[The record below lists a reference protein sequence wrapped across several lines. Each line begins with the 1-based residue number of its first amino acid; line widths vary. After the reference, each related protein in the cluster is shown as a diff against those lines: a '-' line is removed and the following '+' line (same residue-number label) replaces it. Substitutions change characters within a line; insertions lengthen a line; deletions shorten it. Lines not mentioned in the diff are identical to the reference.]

1 MPFNMQLDPKYC
13 QKRDLLFLTC
23 TAQPTP
29 LSHQL
34 QLYGTQGLIRSGPKP
49 IFSKTGTVQGA
60 VISSLTYSLTTHPI
74 NKEMNNIAQQNLTI

>member
-13 QKRDLLFLTC
+13 QKRVIPNLYNTINAAV
-23 TAQPTP
+23 TSTPT
-29 LSHQL
+29 LW
-34 QLYGTQGLIRSGPKP
+34 YTGLDSGPRP
-49 IFSKTGTVQGA
+49 IFSETGTVQGA